1 MCDIIISS
9 KLFNFKKDISVYISK
24 IELNEYN
31 VWEYLEQIYICIKII
46 E

>member
-9 KLFNFKKDISVYISK
+9 KLFNFKKDISVNISK

-31 VWEYLEQIYICIKII
+31 SKMSENIWNKFIFV
-46 E
+46 

>member
-31 VWEYLEQIYICIKII
+31 SKMSENI
-46 E
+46 